1 MPLGTPQSTPLILS
15 PPLPLLTRP
24 SPPLPP
30 PPESTARQRGISGYS
45 TQTGVAPS
53 WAQMHYR
60 DLQLHRGDN
69 PAPPSHPLTLSERL
83 PCYLLSVA
91 QILPIFSSANSRL
104 KTVLSEIDTEI
115 KERAACQIEK
125 KSLFAPFSISV
136 TVHRLQLLIA
146 QLLLMI
152 EKYSSSQPQLLHR
165 FLHMFNDLWEN
176 ARKWNLS

>member
-1 MPLGTPQSTPLILS
+1 MAQDCTSVLYDVINCWDPNHPPMPLGTPQSTPLILF

-24 SPPLPP
+24 SPPLPL

-104 KTVLSEIDTEI
+104 KIVLSEIDIEI
-115 KERAACQIEK
+115 KERVACQIEK
-125 KSLFAPFSISV
+125 KLCSRNSPSRWRW
-136 TVHRLQLLIA
+136 TDTNCW
-146 QLLLMI
+146 
-152 EKYSSSQPQLLHR
+152 LHS
-165 FLHMFNDLWEN
+165 FCW
-176 ARKWNLS
+176 W

>member
-104 KTVLSEIDTEI
+104 KTVLSEIDKEI
-115 KERAACQIEK
+115 KEKDWE
-125 KSLFAPFSISV
+125 KSLFAQFSISV
-136 TVHRLQLLIA
+136 TVHRHQLLIA

-152 EKYSSSQPQLLHR
+152 EKYSSQHTC
-165 FLHMFNDLWEN
+165 NDLWEN
-176 ARKWNLS
+176 AWKWNLS